1 MRMDVKIAKG
11 VDKEAVTRY
20 KRWQTR
26 GNGMAAKTRITKKT
40 LKKADEFVTWGSKA
54 IAYAIAHITYIVLGV
69 LLVVAIIVASFF
81 WRQHQAA
88 REDIAFTLLGK
99 GIVLYEQEGKRDQA
113 LPVFS
118 ELIKDYSR
126 TKPGKVA
133 LLYRGR
139 GYMLQQDY
147 DHAIADFDLF
157 LKRSSEPFLRTI
169 ALNALGNSYWAKGE
183 YQQAI
188 DHFQQ
193 IISSGDEWLKPYVY
207 LQMGM
212 CWEKLGEKKKAIE
225 AYQGSFKLLPS
236 SPWGTVAK
244 TRLTKLGGK
253 I

>member
-1 MRMDVKIAKG
+1 M
-11 VDKEAVTRY
+11 AVR
-20 KRWQTR
+20 
-26 GNGMAAKTRITKKT
+26 TRITKKK
-40 LKKADEFVTWGSKA
+40 LKRPDEFITWGSRA
-54 IAYAIAHITYIVLGV
+54 MAYALSHITYILLGV
-69 LLVVAIIVASFF
+69 LLAVAIVVAFF
-81 WRQHQAA
+81 LWRQHQAA
-88 REDIAFTLLGK
+88 GEEMAFTLLGK
-99 GIVLYEQEGKRDQA
+99 GIALYEQEGTREQG

-118 ELIKDYSR
+118 ELIKDYPR

-157 LKRSSEPFLRTI
+157 LKRSSEPFLRAI

-188 DHFQQ
+188 DCFQR
-193 IISSGDEWLKPYVY
+193 IIASGDEWLKPYVL

-212 CWEKLGEKKKAIE
+212 CWEKLGEKKKAID
-225 AYQGSFKLLPS
+225 AYQESFKLLPS

-244 TRLTKLGGK
+244 TRLKKLGGK
-253 I
+253 IE

>member
-1 MRMDVKIAKG
+1 MV
-11 VDKEAVTRY
+11 V
-20 KRWQTR
+20 
-26 GNGMAAKTRITKKT
+26 KTRITKKT
-40 LKKADEFVTWGSKA
+40 LKKPDEFVTWGSRTM
-54 IAYAIAHITYIVLGV
+54 AYVMAHITYIVLGFLLV
-69 LLVVAIIVASFF
+69 AALVVAFF
-81 WRQHQAA
+81 LWRQHQAT
-88 REDIAFTLLGK
+88 REEMAFTLLGK
-99 GIVLYEQEGKRDQA
+99 GIAFYEQEGTREQA
-113 LPVFS
+113 LPVFA
-118 ELIKDYSR
+118 ELIRDYPG

-139 GYMLQQDY
+139 ISMLQQDY

-183 YQQAI
+183 YQKAI

-193 IISSGDEWLKPYVY
+193 IIASGDEWMKPYVL
-207 LQMGM
+207 LQIGM

-225 AYQGSFKLLPS
+225 AYQESCKQLPS

-253 I
+253 IE